1 MAEDDDSSAKSVA
14 PLFELLSSSSELF
27 LNTDDDTATKAL
39 AANLVQAFSETGF
52 LRITCPDLVP
62 IALQEQ
68 ALKAA
73 REVLTQNHNK
83 NKNVISHPTD
93 PKRYCMFSKSDDYT
107 QAPAILHKY
116 TQQLEK
122 VKHVLLKL
130 LALGLNLEQNYFSDL
145 HSDNESALRLLLYP
159 ALSETSETGNRCKE
173 HSDYGSITLLLTDGV
188 SGLEAFDSGSHQWKP
203 VPYTQGAIIVNAGSL
218 LEQWTGGKIPATLH
232 RVAGPQSQGI
242 SASHKAILEQAAQQD
257 RISLA
262 FFADPNS
269 NVVAA
274 LNDKDGKNDTPNNMT
289 VAEYIRYRSGNI
301 NDATSRSGVAFTAQE
316 QERISTE
323 RPSSSTKG

>member
-27 LNTDDDTATKAL
+27 LNTDDDDTATKAL
-39 AANLVQAFSETGF
+39 ATNLVQAFSSTGF

-62 IALQEQ
+62 LDLQEQ
-68 ALKAA
+68 AIKAA
-73 REVLTQNHNK
+73 REVFTQNHHK

-93 PKRYCMFSKSDDYT
+93 PKRYCMLSSQEDYT
-107 QAPAILHKY
+107 QVPAILHQY
-116 TQQLEK
+116 TEQLEQ
-122 VKHVLLKL
+122 VKHLLLKL
-130 LALGLNLEQNYFSDL
+130 LALGLDLEQSYFSDL
-145 HSDNESALRLLLYP
+145 HSENESALRLLLYP
-159 ALSETSETGNRCKE
+159 ALSDTSSTTGNRCKE

-188 SGLEAFDSGSHQWKP
+188 SGLEAYSGTENKWKP

-242 SASHKAILEQAAQQD
+242 SASHQAVLEQAANQD

-274 LNDKDGKNDTPNNMT
+274 LNDNKNNTSDNMT
-289 VAEYIRYRSGNI
+289 VAEYIHYRSGGA
-301 NDATSRSGVAFTAQE
+301 NDTTSRSGVAFTQQE
-316 QERISTE
+316 QKRISTE
-323 RPSSSTKG
+323 EPSSLTKG